1 MAVLIDIFGS
11 CVCRD
16 IFRHV
21 DKTKYE
27 VRRCLG
33 NIPVTTLFD
42 KRIPIKKGMM
52 DEAKLTPY
60 EKKMLR
66 IQMKKNAIELLKKS
80 DAEILMIDFA
90 DELMERWE
98 IASEYSYD
106 IAVPEGKENEYEK
119 VFGDLKSGKIRQYS
133 PFELDIEEVEQSI
146 KMLAEELVRSDDN
159 PVGYEEKNI
168 ILIESLY
175 AADIM
180 GNDGKLHMHRDIN
193 ISECNDFLKTIY
205 QIFLKYVQDCQVIR
219 LPKFTHSSENHIRGL
234 HPLHYMES
242 TYDYFVKVIDV
253 LNGYSNLNT
262 IQNLYNEYS
271 LKNTLE
277 TRTAK
282 SSAIY
287 SIEGIK
293 KRVEKLEEK
302 DKPIKVD
309 IFGSCVSRDV
319 FRFSIPGKYEVCT
332 NIERNSVTSLY
343 EKTLLEDIH
352 DFKAKIASYEQ
363 RMFITQLKK
372 NAVEQLKK
380 SDAEILIMDL
390 AEERL
395 DRYEVKYKGEI
406 TTINYWKKA
415 DALFKELC
423 RQGGGCTLHKVK
435 KAYEINDDFIREKF
449 SKLAK
454 DIIQTEK
461 NPKGYKE
468 ENIYVIEAKFA
479 EKIVSKQGSVRKYY
493 NDYQVEKYNFMLD
506 RMYSILYEYFPKCKK
521 IKMPPYTYATENH
534 KWGRHPLHYEDKT
547 YKYFLDVLEADL
559 GLNQTN
565 TATNIYKNQSLE
577 NKLYTRILNF
587 SDMYQLKK
595 QVADLNQE
603 VQSLKGII
611 NDLSGGNKNE
621 E

>member
-42 KRIPIKKGMM
+42 KRIPIKKEMM

-66 IQMKKNAIELLKKS
+66 IQMKKNAVELLKKS
-80 DAEILMIDFA
+80 DAEILVIDFA

-98 IASEYSYD
+98 IVSEYSYN
-106 IAVPEGKENEYEK
+106 IAVPKGKEDEYEK

-133 PFELDIEEVEQSI
+133 PFELDIEEVEQCI

-159 PVGYEEKNI
+159 PNGYEEKHI

-175 AADIM
+175 ASDIM
-180 GNDGKLHMHRDIN
+180 GNDGKLHGHPDIN
-193 ISECNDFLKTIY
+193 ISKYNDFLKTIY

-253 LNGYSNLNT
+253 LNGYSNINT
-262 IQNLYNEYS
+262 IQNLYKEYS

-293 KRVEKLEEK
+293 KRIEKLEEK

-309 IFGSCVSRDV
+309 IFGSCVSRDI
-319 FRFSIPGKYEVCT
+319 FRFTNPNKYEVCT
-332 NIERNSVTSLY
+332 NIQRYSISSLY
-343 EKTLLEDIH
+343 QLPIFLDDAFQER
-352 DFKAKIASYEQ
+352 DFKIPKYDQ
-363 RMFITQLKK
+363 QMFLNQLAQNTTSQLK
-372 NAVEQLKK
+372 Q
-380 SDAEILIMDL
+380 SDANILILDL
-390 AEERL
+390 GEERENRVSVECEKQRIEL
-395 DRYEVKYKGEI
+395 
-406 TTINYWKKA
+406 NYWKKV
-415 DALFKELC
+415 DDMFESLFRIQNGRFKL
-423 RQGGGCTLHKVK
+423 K
-435 KAYEINDDFIREKF
+435 KRYSLLNINEEIIREKYSRF
-449 SKLAK
+449 AK
-454 DIIQTEK
+454 DIVK
-461 NPKGYKE
+461 SPDNPLGYPE
-468 ENIYVIEAKFA
+468 ENIYVVEVKYA
-479 EKIVSKQGSVRKYY
+479 EKIISNSGVLRDFKVNYKTKEY
-493 NDYQVEKYNFMLD
+493 NETWDKL
-506 RMYSILYEYFPKCKK
+506 YSILYEYIPKCKK
-521 IKMPPYTYATENH
+521 IRLPLYTYASENH
-534 KWGRHPLHYEDKT
+534 ILGNDAMHYTAET
-547 YKYFLDVLEADL
+547 YTYLASALDILTGVSKKNT
-559 GLNQTN
+559 LNTL
-565 TATNIYKNQSLE
+565 YKEQSLE
-577 NKLYTRILNF
+577 NRLLARSLSYDDIYALIDTVKKIEQDIKT
-587 SDMYQLKK
+587 LKK
-595 QVADLNQE
+595 DHTGDKLCF
-603 VQSLKGII
+603 
-611 NDLSGGNKNE
+611 
-621 E
+621 